1 MNPANHH
8 IELSYNRKVIG
19 MKNNSIC
26 PFCKLINTEEV
37 LMENDYVFAIEDGY
51 PVTPGHTLIIP
62 KRHFDNYF
70 DIKECERKSVE
81 ELLHKRRKQLLILD
95 KTIEG
100 FNIGVN
106 IGESAGQTIMHCHI
120 HLIPRR
126 RGDTINPRGGVRGV
140 IPDKM
145 NY

>member
-1 MNPANHH
+1 
-8 IELSYNRKVIG
+8 
-19 MKNNSIC
+19 
-26 PFCKLINTEEV
+26 
-37 LMENDYVFAIEDGY
+37 MEDDYVFAIEDSY

-70 DIKECERKSVE
+70 DINKSERKSVE
-81 ELLHKRRKQLLILD
+81 ELLKKRRKQLLELD

-106 IGESAGQTIMHCHI
+106 IGESAGQTIMHCHV

-126 RGDTINPRGGVRGV
+126 IGDTINPRGGVRGV
-140 IPDKM
+140 IPEKM

>member
-1 MNPANHH
+1 
-8 IELSYNRKVIG
+8 
-19 MKNNSIC
+19 MKNNSNC
-26 PFCKLINTEEV
+26 PFCKLVNSKEI
-37 LMENDYVFAIEDGY
+37 LMEDDYVFAIEDSY

-70 DIKECERKSVE
+70 DINKSERKSVE
-81 ELLHKRRKQLLILD
+81 ELLKKRRKQLLELD

-106 IGESAGQTIMHCHI
+106 IGESAGQTIMHCHV

-126 RGDTINPRGGVRGV
+126 IGDTINPRGGVRGV
-140 IPDKM
+140 IPEKM